1 MSAQFVSEQ
10 NHSLVG
16 GVARMKNRKV
26 VVTITTLAAAVAA
39 ALQPAIAAD
48 EGGLEEIV
56 VTARKRSEDILKT
69 PIAVTAITGEDIAA
83 KGIVSLTDVSNFT
96 PGFTINSVNS
106 GRNDRS
112 FQQITLRGFTPSTTS
127 ATLTATFIDGVPVAS
142 ATGLNAVTNPERVE
156 ILKGPQSAYF
166 GRNTFAGA
174 VNVVNRMPGDTF
186 SGEATAM
193 AGTRD
198 NKDIAASIEGPI
210 AGDMLS
216 FRLAGRSF
224 AKSGSWKNQANMSET
239 LGDQASDN
247 INLMLVS
254 KPTSKLTIKVFGML
268 NKDKDGP
275 SAQGQ
280 LSAWEMR
287 ANGAAANFPRTSGNS
302 NGTLVLP
309 SLSNCNIL
317 GYASGV
323 NPAVEARVLRPFICG
338 AAPSLP
344 SGFSPAQNT
353 AEDALLR
360 GILADPRFRMTG
372 MTRRGVQGYGLK
384 GEFRHVH
391 GNVDWE
397 IGDTG
402 LTLSWLGGKNWDY
415 ISELA
420 DLDNYDSSA
429 FLNTVLNPTGNQTLR
444 STWDFPFLVERKNQD
459 WSQELRLSYD
469 KQGPFRGMIGASYLK
484 TESEGDLVNVFSEL
498 TTQAI
503 NPTTGLR
510 TRPSSTLNA
519 PGRAETTGVFF
530 SATYKFIDAL
540 SVSAEG
546 RFQRD
551 KINGYTG
558 GAGAR
563 IGAAAGAKYSLT
575 PGVYAP
581 LDLLL
586 TRTFDNFLPR
596 VIVNWDVTPDMMVYA
611 SYSKGVNI
619 GLSSF
624 NTSFLN
630 GSPTIVAA
638 GDGLGLKVAVDP
650 EKLDNYEVGLKGK
663 FLDGKLRT
671 SLAVYKAK
679 WKNQLNRRSVFV
691 FDEPPPAG
699 TGVTQIVSGTVNSGD
714 VDANGAELDVAYAP
728 IKDFVITLG
737 FAMNDS
743 KINSF
748 SDPNVTLLTGV
759 FGAGFKDNQL
769 PLSSKYS
776 ATLGLQYGGDL
787 NFEGGGSWFVRSD
800 TFYKD
805 KQFVDAANLTWIKA
819 RTQTNLRAGITKGP
833 VTFEAFV
840 TNAFNDKNYISVAE
854 NTLLAPP
861 FGAGPTNGFAYLN
874 MALPELRVFG
884 GRVRYKF

>member
-1 MSAQFVSEQ
+1 
-10 NHSLVG
+10 
-16 GVARMKNRKV
+16 MKNRKV
-26 VVTITTLAAAVAA
+26 VVTLTTLAAAVAA

-69 PIAVTAITGEDIAA
+69 PIAVAALTGEDIAA
-83 KGIVSLTDVSNFT
+83 KGITSLTDLSNFT

-112 FQQITLRGFTPSTTS
+112 FQQITLRGFTPSSTT

-142 ATGLNAVTNPERVE
+142 ATGLNAVSNPERVE
-156 ILKGPQSAYF
+156 VLKGPQSAYF

-174 VNVVNRMPGDTF
+174 VNVVNRMPSDTF
-186 SGEATAM
+186 QGEASAM
-193 AGTRD
+193 AGTRE
-198 NKDIAASIEGPI
+198 NKDISASIEGPI
-210 AGDMLS
+210 VGDKLA
-216 FRLAGRSF
+216 FRLAGRSWSK
-224 AKSGSWKNQANMSET
+224 AGSYKNQANMSET

-247 INLMLVS
+247 IQLMLTS
-254 KPTSKLTIKVFGML
+254 KPTDRITVKVFGML

-280 LSAWEMR
+280 LSAWELR

-309 SLSNCNIL
+309 SLSNCNL
-317 GYASGV
+317 VGYASGV
-323 NPAVEARVLRPFICG
+323 NPATEARVTRPFICG
-338 AAPSLP
+338 AAPGLP
-344 SGFSPAQNT
+344 RGFSPAQNT
-353 AEDALLR
+353 TEDALLR
-360 GILADPRFRMTG
+360 GILADPRLRLTG
-372 MTRRGVQGYGLK
+372 MANRGVQGYGLK

-391 GNVDWE
+391 SNVDWE
-397 IGDTG
+397 LGDTG
-402 LTLSWLGGKNWDY
+402 LTLSWLQGKNWDY

-429 FLNTVLNPTGNQTLR
+429 FLNTTLNPTGNQTLR
-444 STWDFPFLVERKNQD
+444 STWDFPFVVERKNQD
-459 WSQELRLSYD
+459 WSQELRLAYD
-469 KQGPFRGMIGASYLK
+469 NKGAFTGLIGASYLK
-484 TESEGDLVNVFSEL
+484 TEAEGDLVSVFAEL
-498 TTQAI
+498 MSNPI
-503 NPTTGLR
+503 SPTTGLR
-510 TRPSSTLNA
+510 TRAASTLNA

-530 SATYKFIDAL
+530 SGTYKWSTFSI
-540 SVSAEG
+540 SAEG

-551 KINGYTG
+551 KINGYVG

-563 IGAAAGAKYSLT
+563 ISAAGQAKYGIPAGT
-575 PGVYAP
+575 YAP
-581 LDLLL
+581 MDLLV

-596 VIVNWDVTPDMMVYA
+596 VIAQWDVTPDMMLYA
-611 SYSKGVNI
+611 SYSKGVNV

-624 NTSFLN
+624 NTAFLN

-638 GDGLGLKVAVDP
+638 GDSLGLRVVTEP
-650 EKLDNYEVGLKGK
+650 EELDNYEIGLKGK

-671 SLAVYKAK
+671 QLSVYKAK

-691 FDEPPPAG
+691 IDEPPPLG
-699 TGVTQIVSGTVNSGD
+699 LGNTQIVSGVVNSGD
-714 VDANGAELDVAYAP
+714 VDANGLELDVAYAP
-728 IKDFVITLG
+728 IRNLEISLG
-737 FAMNDS
+737 FALNDT

-759 FGAGFKDNQL
+759 FGGGFKGNQL
-769 PLSSKYS
+769 PLSSKIS
-776 ATLGLQYGGDL
+776 GTLGLQYGGDL
-787 NFEGGGSWFVRSD
+787 DFEGGGSWFVRSD

-819 RTQTNLRAGITKGP
+819 RTQTNLRAGITKGSL
-833 VTFEAFV
+833 TFEAFV
-840 TNAFNDKNYISVAE
+840 TNAFNDKNYISIAQ

-874 MALPELRVFG
+874 VALPELRVFG

>member
-1 MSAQFVSEQ
+1 
-10 NHSLVG
+10 
-16 GVARMKNRKV
+16 
-26 VVTITTLAAAVAA
+26 
-39 ALQPAIAAD
+39 
-48 EGGLEEIV
+48 
-56 VTARKRSEDILKT
+56 
-69 PIAVTAITGEDIAA
+69 
-83 KGIVSLTDVSNFT
+83 
-96 PGFTINSVNS
+96 
-106 GRNDRS
+106 
-112 FQQITLRGFTPSTTS
+112 
-127 ATLTATFIDGVPVAS
+127 
-142 ATGLNAVTNPERVE
+142 
-156 ILKGPQSAYF
+156 
-166 GRNTFAGA
+166 
-174 VNVVNRMPGDTF
+174 
-186 SGEATAM
+186 
-193 AGTRD
+193 
-198 NKDIAASIEGPI
+198 
-210 AGDMLS
+210 
-216 FRLAGRSF
+216 
-224 AKSGSWKNQANMSET
+224 
-239 LGDQASDN
+239 
-247 INLMLVS
+247 
-254 KPTSKLTIKVFGML
+254 
-268 NKDKDGP
+268 
-275 SAQGQ
+275 
-280 LSAWEMR
+280 
-287 ANGAAANFPRTSGNS
+287 
-302 NGTLVLP
+302 
-309 SLSNCNIL
+309 
-317 GYASGV
+317 
-323 NPAVEARVLRPFICG
+323 
-338 AAPSLP
+338 
-344 SGFSPAQNT
+344 
-353 AEDALLR
+353 
-360 GILADPRFRMTG
+360 
-372 MTRRGVQGYGLK
+372 
-384 GEFRHVH
+384 
-391 GNVDWE
+391 
-397 IGDTG
+397 
-402 LTLSWLGGKNWDY
+402 
-415 ISELA
+415 
-420 DLDNYDSSA
+420 
-429 FLNTVLNPTGNQTLR
+429 
-444 STWDFPFLVERKNQD
+444 
-459 WSQELRLSYD
+459 
-469 KQGPFRGMIGASYLK
+469 MIGASYLK

>member
-1 MSAQFVSEQ
+1 
-10 NHSLVG
+10 
-16 GVARMKNRKV
+16 MKSRKI
-26 VVTITTLAAAVAA
+26 VVTITTIAAAVAA

-69 PIAVTAITGEDIAA
+69 PIAVAAITGDDIQA
-83 KGIVSLTDVSNFT
+83 KGITSLTDLSNFT

-112 FQQITLRGFTPSTTS
+112 FQQITLRGFTPSSTT

-142 ATGLNAVTNPERVE
+142 ATGLNAVSNPERVE
-156 ILKGPQSAYF
+156 VLKGPQSAYF

-174 VNVVNRMPGDTF
+174 VNVVNRLPSDTF
-186 SGEATAM
+186 TGEASAM

-216 FRLAGRSF
+216 FRLGGRSF
-224 AKSGSWKNQANMSET
+224 SKSGSYKNQANMSQT
-239 LGDQASDN
+239 LGDQASDSL
-247 INLMLVS
+247 NLMLVS
-254 KPTSKLTIKVFGML
+254 KPNDKLTIKVFGL
-268 NKDKDGP
+268 INKDEDGP

-302 NGTLVLP
+302 NGTVVLP
-309 SLSNCNIL
+309 SLSNCTL
-317 GYASGV
+317 TGYASGV
-323 NPAVEARVLRPFICG
+323 NPATEARVVRPFICG
-338 AAPSLP
+338 AAPGLP

-353 AEDALLR
+353 VEDQLLR
-360 GILADPRFRMTG
+360 GILADPRLRMTG
-372 MTRRGVQGYGLK
+372 MANRGVQGYGLK

-420 DLDNYDSSA
+420 DLDNYDSQA
-429 FLNTVLNPTGNQTLR
+429 FANTTLNPTANPTLR

-469 KQGPFRGMIGASYLK
+469 NKGAFTGLFGASYLK
-484 TESEGDLVNVFSEL
+484 TESEGDLVSVFAEL
-498 TTQAI
+498 MSNPI
-503 NPTTGLR
+503 SPTTGLR
-510 TRPSSTLNA
+510 TRAASTLNA

-530 SATYKFIDAL
+530 SGTYKFADAF
-540 SVSAEG
+540 SISAEG

-551 KINGYTG
+551 KINGYVG

-563 IGAAAGAKYSLT
+563 ISAAGQAKYGIAAGTYS
-575 PGVYAP
+575 PM
-581 LDLLL
+581 DLLV
-586 TRTFDNFLPR
+586 TKTFNNFLPR
-596 VIVNWDVTPDMMVYA
+596 VIAQWDVTPDMMVYA
-611 SYSKGVNI
+611 SYSKGVNV

-624 NTSFLN
+624 NTAFLN

-638 GDGLGLKVAVDP
+638 GDALGLKVVTEP
-650 EKLDNYEVGLKGK
+650 EELDNYEVGLKGK

-691 FDEPPPAG
+691 IDEPPPLG
-699 TGVTQIVSGTVNSGD
+699 LGNTQIVSGVVNSGN
-714 VDANGAELDVAYAP
+714 VDANGIELDLAYAP
-728 IKDFVITLG
+728 IPDFIVSLG
-737 FAMNDS
+737 FALNDT

-759 FGAGFKDNQL
+759 FGDGFKGNQL
-769 PLSSKYS
+769 PLSSKIS
-776 ATLGLQYGGDL
+776 GTLGLQYGGDL

-819 RTQTNLRAGITKGP
+819 RSQTNLRAGITKGP
-833 VTFEAFV
+833 VTFEVFV
-840 TNAFNDKNYISVAE
+840 NNAFNDKNYISIAE

-884 GRVRYKF
+884 GKIKYKF